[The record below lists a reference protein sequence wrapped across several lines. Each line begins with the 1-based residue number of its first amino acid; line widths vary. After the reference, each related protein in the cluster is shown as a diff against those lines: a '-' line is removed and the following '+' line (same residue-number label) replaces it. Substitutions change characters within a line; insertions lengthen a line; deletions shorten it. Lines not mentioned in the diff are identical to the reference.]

1 MTSVYL
7 TRATQTLVDLAV
19 LSIAYWLA
27 FVLRFEGLPDLAY
40 LKLLFLTWPYVVGF
54 QYLVLAAIGVQRM
67 AWRYVGIGDAK
78 RILLGLAL
86 ATAALAALRF
96 GFAPFREH
104 AYLRYA
110 LIPLGVL
117 GMDFTLAFLGV
128 TGIRVLRRMLS
139 EREERDR
146 KHLRR
151 GVTKKRTLLLGAGR
165 AGVLVAREVAQ
176 NPHLGMQVVGF
187 VDDDP
192 GKRGIRI
199 QGAPVLGGIDDL
211 RKVVYEKEVEQAVI
225 TITAAPGEAIRR
237 IMGLGEAI
245 SLPMKIIPGIH
256 EILEG
261 RVNLSRIRE
270 VTIEDL
276 LGCESVELDLD
287 AIRTFVQ
294 GKRVI
299 VTGAGG
305 SIGSELCRLV
315 ARFGPET
322 LVLLEQAENALF
334 EIHSE
339 LRRDVSEVPTV
350 AVIADVCDGARVER
364 IFTEHRPQV
373 VFHAAAH
380 KHVPMMEWNSC
391 EAIKNN
397 VFGTRTVAEAAHR
410 HGTGA
415 FVLISTDKAVNPT
428 SVMGASK
435 RVAEITIQAL
445 SQRTDT
451 STKFMAVRFGNVL
464 GSAGSVIPV
473 FRKQILAGGP
483 VTVTHPDM
491 KRYFMTIPEACQL
504 VMQTATMGEGG
515 EIFVLD
521 MGEPVHIVNLARD
534 MIKLSGL
541 TEDEIPIVYSGV
553 REGEKLFE
561 ELSMDSEQMT
571 RTRHPKIFIG
581 RIDAYPPDQV
591 GAWLDQLGGVCNDT
605 SRDAVRAVLHEVVA
619 EMREPEDVGAEPPAA
634 PAATAEASSPA

>member
-1 MTSVYL
+1 MVSNRYF
-7 TRATQTLVDLAV
+7 TRGMQVAIDLCV
-19 LSIAYWLA
+19 LSVAYWVA
-27 FVLRFEGLPDLAY
+27 FLLRFEGLPELLY
-40 LKLLFLTWPYVVGF
+40 LKLLFFTWPYVVGF
-54 QYLVLAAIGVQRM
+54 QYLVLAALGVQRM
-67 AWRYVGIGDAK
+67 SWRYVGIGDTR
-78 RILLGLAL
+78 RILVGLAI
-86 ATAALAALRF
+86 ATAVLVGVRF
-96 GFAPFREH
+96 GLTPFGGY
-104 AYLRYA
+104 ARYA
-110 LIPLGVL
+110 LIPLGVI

-128 TGIRVLRRMLS
+128 TGIRVLRRIVS

-146 KHLRR
+146 RHLER
-151 GVTKKRTLLLGAGR
+151 GASEKRTLLLGAGR
-165 AGVLVAREVAQ
+165 AGVLVAREVTQ
-176 NPHLGMQVVGF
+176 NPHLGMKVVGF
-187 VDDDP
+187 LDDDRV
-192 GKRGIRI
+192 KRGIRI
-199 QGAPVLGGIDDL
+199 QGAPVLGEIADL
-211 RKVVYEKEVEQAVI
+211 PRVALEREVEQAII
-225 TITAAPGEAIRR
+225 TITAAPGAAIRK
-237 IMGLGEAI
+237 IVHLCESI
-245 SLPMKIIPGIH
+245 SMPVRIIPGIH

-276 LGCESVELDLD
+276 LGREAVELDLD
-287 AIRTFVQ
+287 AIRAFIH
-294 GKRVI
+294 GKRVL

-315 ARFGPET
+315 ARFDPEK

-339 LRRDVSEVPTV
+339 LRRDLPETNSIP
-350 AVIADVCDGARVER
+350 VIADVCDEDRVDR

-373 VFHAAAH
+373 LFHAAAH

-410 HGTGA
+410 HRTGA

-435 RVAEITIQAL
+435 RVAEITIQAM
-445 SQRTDT
+445 SQRPDT
-451 STKFMAVRFGNVL
+451 ETKFMAVRFGNVL

-473 FRKQILAGGP
+473 FRTQIRDGGP

-521 MGEPVHIVNLARD
+521 MGDPVRIVALARD

-561 ELSMDSEQMT
+561 ELSMDSEQMA
-571 RTRHPKIFIG
+571 RTRHKKIFIG
-581 RIDAYPPDQV
+581 RIDAHPPDV
-591 GAWLDQLGGVCNDT
+591 VEAWLEQLEAIRNDT
-605 SRDAVRAVLHEVVA
+605 SREAVREALRDVVA
-619 EMREPEDVGAEPPAA
+619 EMREPDDATSEDA
-634 PAATAEASSPA
+634 PAPTGD